1 MIVQKELPLSF
12 SWIKQKK
19 TWEDYRMD
27 LEIFEAMDNNG
38 KKNYLEF
45 ILWHYR
51 VVDAFWFIYVGERYG
66 QHVAESVNEQ
76 VWGRVAGMAA
86 KDIIR
91 RFNITE
97 KGLSG
102 FVQPLRHFPWAV
114 IVGYTIEQRD
124 DEVIISVPSCPTQ
137 EARLNR
143 GLGEYVCREMHRAEF
158 TGFAKEIDDRI
169 CIECL
174 FAPPDPHPHDM
185 FCKWRF
191 YLKT

>member
-1 MIVQKELPLSF
+1 
-12 SWIKQKK
+12 
-19 TWEDYRMD
+19 MD
-27 LEIFEAMDNNG
+27 LEIFEMMDDAE
-38 KKNYLEF
+38 KKNFLEF

-51 VVDAFWFIYVGERYG
+51 VVDAFWFIYVGEKYG
-66 QHVAESVNEQ
+66 QTVAESLNEQ

-86 KDIIR
+86 RDIVR
-91 RFNITE
+91 RFNTTE

-102 FVQPLRHFPWAV
+102 FVKALRLFPWAI
-114 IVGYTIEQRD
+114 IVGYTIEERD

-143 GLGEYVCREMHRAEF
+143 GLEEYVCREMHRAEF
-158 TGFAKEIDDRI
+158 TSFAKEIDDRI
-169 CIECL
+169 CVECL
-174 FAPPDPHPHDM
+174 FAPPDPHPDDM